1 MACACVYFRST
12 PTSSP
17 VFLRTSLVCAAA
29 AAFSLHSWITSLIQP
44 ITTATSTWLV
54 ARFSSFFSTH
64 FIECP
69 REYAAPHTWFVV
81 IHILFIA
88 FSSLRCR
95 HFSLHTQVFHEWD
108 RNTLFFFVGIFVVP
122 PGPAIVCPMPWK
134 EIYRLRK
141 AEAAF
146 HSVDKMYLI

>member
-44 ITTATSTWLV
+44 IITATSTWLV

-95 HFSLHTQVFHEWD
+95 HSLSPHTSVSWM
-108 RNTLFFFVGIFVVP
+108 RSKYALFFVGIFVVP

-141 AEAAF
+141 VEAAF